1 MSLTREDMLRE
12 LELLPAWHLRQL
24 LPTPVASLEAVPAAP
39 VETPASTTSQSP
51 EAQHAAEP
59 AVTTLPTPTQ
69 ASEEVLSAAP
79 VTAAALTGVGAT
91 DTSVAS
97 TVKADAASH
106 AAYALPDS
114 DTSVAPSAVADAN
127 VADDASTSSPP
138 WDDDIP
144 PPDEMLLPIF
154 DDDDHL
160 PDMATSL
167 GQGRRDSIAQLDW
180 QGLQSCVANC
190 QACSLSRTRTQ
201 TVFGVGD
208 PAAEW
213 LIVGEAPGA
222 EEDKRGEPFV
232 GQAGQLLDNMLG
244 AIQLKRGQNVYIANV
259 LKCRPPQN
267 RDPQGE
273 EVQQCDPF
281 LKRQVELIKPKLI
294 LALGKFAAQSL
305 LNSEATI
312 GSMRGRLHA
321 YNGVPVIVTY
331 HPAYLLRNL
340 MDKAKAWED
349 LCLARAT
356 MRKLQ
361 EDALQSAVAPSSKD

>member
-1 MSLTREDMLRE
+1 
-12 LELLPAWHLRQL
+12 
-24 LPTPVASLEAVPAAP
+24 
-39 VETPASTTSQSP
+39 
-51 EAQHAAEP
+51 
-59 AVTTLPTPTQ
+59 
-69 ASEEVLSAAP
+69 
-79 VTAAALTGVGAT
+79 
-91 DTSVAS
+91 
-97 TVKADAASH
+97 
-106 AAYALPDS
+106 
-114 DTSVAPSAVADAN
+114 
-127 VADDASTSSPP
+127 
-138 WDDDIP
+138 
-144 PPDEMLLPIF
+144 
-154 DDDDHL
+154 
-160 PDMATSL
+160 MATSL